1 MLDLEGSVIL
11 FSLILMRMTG
21 CIFFNP
27 LLGRSNIPILVKSG
41 IIMVLTFFV
50 YSFSAPVSVDASNV
64 IGYGVLLLKELAV
77 GYAIGAVFNFFI
89 GALIFAGSVID
100 FQMGLSMATI
110 YDPQSNSSVSVTA
123 NLLNMIFFVCFLA
136 SDAHLVLLKIFL
148 TSAEIV
154 PYGSIAL
161 GTEAAAAGL
170 RFFAEF
176 MELVFRIA
184 MPMMAVELFV
194 EVGVGIL
201 MKAIPQINIFVVNIQ
216 VKILVGLALL
226 LILFFPMADFLIGGM
241 DTLMQRMKDMLAAM
255 SG

>member
-11 FSLILMRMTG
+11 FSLILMRITG

-27 LLGRSNIPILVKSG
+27 LLGRSNIPVLVRSG
-41 IIMVLTFFV
+41 LIMAISVMV
-50 YSFSAPVSVDASNV
+50 YSYSAPVAVDTSNV
-64 IGYGVLLLKELAV
+64 IGYGILLLKELAV
-77 GYAIGAVFNFFI
+77 GYALGAVFNFFI

-110 YDPQSNSSVSVTA
+110 YDSQSNASVSVTA
-123 NLLNMIFFVCFLA
+123 NLLNIMFLVCFLA

-148 TSAEIV
+148 TSAELV
-154 PYGSIAL
+154 PYGTVAL
-161 GTEAAAAGL
+161 GTEVAATGL
-170 RFFAEF
+170 KIFAEF

-216 VKILVGLALL
+216 VKILVGLVLL
-226 LILFFPMADFLIGGM
+226 LLLFIPMTDFLMDGM
-241 DTLMQRMKDMLAAM
+241 DILLQRMTDMLAAV

>member
-1 MLDLEGSVIL
+1 MLDLEGSIIL

-27 LLGRSNIPILVKSG
+27 LLGRSTIPVLVRSG
-41 IIMVLTFFV
+41 IIMVLTILV
-50 YSFSAPVSVDASNV
+50 YSFSAPVVVDTSNV

-77 GYAIGAVFNFFI
+77 GYVLGAVFNFFI
-89 GALIFAGSVID
+89 GALIFAGSVMD

-110 YDPQSNSSVSVTA
+110 YDSQSNASVSVTA
-123 NLLNMIFFVCFLA
+123 NLLNIIFLVCFLA

-154 PYGSIAL
+154 PYGSVAL
-161 GTEAAAAGL
+161 GTEVASAGL
-170 RFFAEF
+170 ALFAAF
-176 MELVFRIA
+176 IELVFRIA

-194 EVGVGIL
+194 EVGVGVL

-216 VKILVGLALL
+216 VKILVGIILL
-226 LILFFPMADFLIGGM
+226 LLLFTPMSDFLSNCM
-241 DTLMQRMKDMLAAM
+241 DTLLESIANILVTMR
-255 SG
+255 G